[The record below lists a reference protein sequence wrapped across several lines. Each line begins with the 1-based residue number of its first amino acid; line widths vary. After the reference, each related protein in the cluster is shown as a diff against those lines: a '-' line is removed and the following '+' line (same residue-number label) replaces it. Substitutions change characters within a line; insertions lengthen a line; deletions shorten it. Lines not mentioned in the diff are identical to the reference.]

1 MRYLWNL
8 VDRLSSKTSKVRI
21 FLGLNILCFTVVTFV
36 VGMLFCVVAGRL
48 TVLRCMANVMC
59 MAVYAGIIFG
69 LFGGI
74 LFVMRAEE

>member
-8 VDRLSSKTSKVRI
+8 VDRIFGKKNKVGI
-21 FLGLNILCFTVVTFV
+21 FLGLNILCFTMGTFA
-36 VGMLFCVVAGRL
+36 VGMLFCVVAGQL

-59 MAVYAGIIFG
+59 MAAYAGIIFG

-74 LFVMRAEE
+74 LFVMRTEE